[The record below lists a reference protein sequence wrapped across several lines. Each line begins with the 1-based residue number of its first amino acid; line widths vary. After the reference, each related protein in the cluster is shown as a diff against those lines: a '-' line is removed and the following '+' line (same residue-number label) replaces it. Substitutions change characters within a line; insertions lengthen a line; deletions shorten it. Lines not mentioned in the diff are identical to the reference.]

1 MKELFDIVSKETS
14 KLTTKLYSTSFSMGI
29 RMLNARY
36 RDAIYGIY
44 GFVRFADEIVDSFHD
59 FDKTYLLKKFREDT
73 YYAIKQKISLHPILN
88 SFQYVVNKYNID
100 IRIIDQFMHSM
111 EMDLSEKDYDRKK
124 FDEYVMG
131 SAEVVGLM
139 CLKVFC
145 EGDEKCYYELKP
157 YAMKLGAAFQKIN
170 FLRDLKADY
179 HHLGRVYF
187 PGADPG
193 KFDDDMKKKLEG
205 EIHDDFKEGY
215 KGIIKLPRTASLG
228 VYLSYVYFHSLFV
241 KIKKIPAARIMNE
254 RIRMNDFYKY
264 VLLLGAVIKC
274 KLGMI

>member
-1 MKELFDIVSKETS
+1 MKELFDIASKETS
-14 KLTTKLYSTSFSMGI
+14 KLTTKLYSTSFSIGV

-44 GFVRFADEIVDSFHD
+44 GFVRFADEIVDSFYD
-59 FDKTYLLKKFREDT
+59 FDKTYLLKRFREDA

-88 SFQYVVNKYNID
+88 SFQYVVNKYKID
-100 IRIIDQFMHSM
+100 IQMIDQFMHSM
-111 EMDLSEKDYDRKK
+111 EMDLSEKDYDREK
-124 FDEYVMG
+124 FDKYVMG

-145 EGDEKCYYELKP
+145 EGDDKCYDELKP

-179 HHLGRVYF
+179 HHLGRIYF
-187 PGADPG
+187 PGVDME

-205 EIHDDFKEGY
+205 EIQDDFNEGY
-215 KGIIKLPRTASLG
+215 KGIRKLPKTALLG

-254 RIRMNDFYKY
+254 RIRINDFYKY
-264 VLLLGAVIKC
+264 VLFLGAIIKC